1 MPRKLLLF
9 KVGLYCLL
17 ILQAS
22 LLQADESDEKRKL
35 QELSKKIQSVQSDIQ
50 SASREIRVLES
61 DLEKTERQLAATRQT
76 IADTRRKIADQEKR
90 LADLQQQKQ
99 ALEKLRNEQSR
110 AIATQINLSYRL
122 GREPTLKLLLNMEDP
137 AQISRIL
144 RYHDYFLKAR
154 AGKLAD
160 YLSTIEQFTRVEQ
173 EQQQTLD
180 LLKSERD
187 QLEQQLAQGTKQNT
201 KRTLSLQAL
210 NKSQQSDQQLLDK
223 LQTERKRL
231 EAVLKQLEQ
240 ALANIEI
247 PATYSPFSQQKGRL
261 PWPVKGTLAQRFGQF
276 RNTKM
281 TWEGWLI
288 NAPEGTEVRAIHY
301 GRIVFADY
309 LRGHGL
315 LVVIDHGQGYM
326 SLYAHNQILLA
337 DTGDWISSGT
347 PIARVGESG
356 GQQKPGL
363 YFEIRY
369 KGNPTNP
376 ASWMSQ

>member
-1 MPRKLLLF
+1 MLRYSLLNRL
-9 KVGLYCLL
+9 GLCCLL

-22 LLQADESDEKRKL
+22 LSLADESDEKRKL
-35 QELSKKIQSVQSDIQ
+35 QELSKQIQTVQSDIQ
-50 SASREIRVLES
+50 SANREIRTLES
-61 DLEKTERQLAATRQT
+61 DLEKTERQLAETRQN
-76 IADTRRKIADQEKR
+76 IADTRRKIAHQENR
-90 LADLQQQKQ
+90 LTELQQQKQ
-99 ALEKLRNEQSR
+99 VLEKLRSEQNR

-122 GREPTLKLLLNMEDP
+122 GREPTLKLVLNMEDP
-137 AQISRIL
+137 TQISRIL

-154 AGKLAD
+154 ASKLAD
-160 YLSTIEQFTRVEQ
+160 YLSTIEQLTRVEQ
-173 EQQQTLD
+173 ERQQTLD
-180 LLKSERD
+180 LLKGDRD
-187 QLEQQLAQGTKQNT
+187 QLEQQLSQGTEQNR
-201 KRTLSLQAL
+201 KRTVSLQAL
-210 NKSQQSDQQLLDK
+210 NKSLQTDKQFLDK

-231 EAVLKQLEQ
+231 EDVLKQLEQ

-247 PATYSPFSQQKGRL
+247 PATYSPFSQQKGKL
-261 PWPVKGTLAQRFGQF
+261 PWPVKGTLAQRFGQS

-281 TWEGWLI
+281 TWQGWLI

-337 DTGDWISSGT
+337 DIGDWISSGT

-376 ASWMSQ
+376 ASWIAK